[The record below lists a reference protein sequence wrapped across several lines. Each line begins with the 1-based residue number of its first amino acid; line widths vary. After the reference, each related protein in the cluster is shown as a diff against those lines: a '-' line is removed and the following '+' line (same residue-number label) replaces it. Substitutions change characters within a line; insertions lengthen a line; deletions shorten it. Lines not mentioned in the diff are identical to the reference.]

1 MEELPAIPRFDHY
14 AALLNDGRIL
24 IGGGFTGFANNNV
37 LVPFPLNDFQIY
49 DPRDESWIS
58 ITPDENQAFFVS
70 TARLSDD
77 KYISVG
83 IGENEDAELSG
94 VAGVFDSVAES
105 WTMLPPPAFIRGIPT
120 VALLADGRIL
130 VTGGVDFSDPTGFSF
145 EYLLETEI
153 FDPQTEVWQ
162 QAAPMRSASENQI
175 VVPLQDGRVMIV
187 QPGISIP
194 EIYDP
199 AADSWTPTAPMSRI
213 PLMPEAIL
221 LSDGRVLV
229 TGLIPG
235 DIENYGNSER
245 YDEDTDTWIPI
256 DPETGEDLEVPKF
269 GAEIYDPANDEWT
282 TTGVMTGIR
291 MSNTLTLLPNG
302 SVLAAGGTN
311 LGLNTTPRGDVPEES
326 ELSDQFL
333 VATEIFNPETNEW
346 ILGPDISE
354 PRYDHT
360 ATLLPD
366 GRIFLHGGITIRGDI
381 QEIYP
386 TDTSEFITVP
396 DAPAMPTVTPTAT
409 VESATAHP
417 QKMPTPEPTFTPTPE
432 ARSETTPHPELM
444 DTSEVILPRFGH
456 YAWLLSDGR
465 VLIGG
470 GFTSSVA
477 NDVEEFQIY
486 DPETNSWLLITPDER
501 QSTMTSIVKLSEN
514 RYMFI
519 GIAASGEELAGAAEI
534 FDTDKQSWRQLPSP
548 STVRPSPA
556 TVMLQDGRVLV
567 IGGWDIRDYDGSR
580 PPVYLKDTEIFDPDT
595 ETWQQAASMNH
606 TASQQAVAL
615 LQDGRVMVVHS
626 FLSSAEIYDP
636 ADDSWMLTAEIDG
649 IPYSPRAVVL
659 SDGRVLL
666 TGVISDELEDSRH
679 IERYDPDTDTWIPI
693 DPETGE
699 EIEAPKIV
707 SEIYDPANDT
717 WTATEAMDEVH
728 TSHTITLLPDGRAI
742 VTGGLDFKVSA
753 SLVGEEWKSTNQFLF
768 STEIFNP
775 ETNEWTSG
783 PEMSGP
789 RYGHTA
795 TLLPDGRIFIFGGFT
810 VEDIQ
815 NGYTTHTSEF
825 ITVPD

>member
-24 IGGGFTGFANNNV
+24 VGGGFTGFANNNV

-49 DPRDESWIS
+49 DPRDESWVS

-162 QAAPMRSASENQI
+162 QAAPMSSASENQI

-199 AADSWTPTAPMSRI
+199 AADSWTPTAPMSSI

-269 GAEIYDPANDEWT
+269 GAEIYDPVNDEWT

-366 GRIFLHGGITIRGDI
+366 GRIFIFGGVTIREDI

-386 TDTSEFITVP
+386 TQTSEFISI
-396 DAPAMPTVTPTAT
+396 
-409 VESATAHP
+409 SA
-417 QKMPTPEPTFTPTPE
+417 
-432 ARSETTPHPELM
+432 
-444 DTSEVILPRFGH
+444 LP
-456 YAWLLSDGR
+456 
-465 VLIGG
+465 
-470 GFTSSVA
+470 
-477 NDVEEFQIY
+477 
-486 DPETNSWLLITPDER
+486 
-501 QSTMTSIVKLSEN
+501 
-514 RYMFI
+514 
-519 GIAASGEELAGAAEI
+519 
-534 FDTDKQSWRQLPSP
+534 
-548 STVRPSPA
+548 
-556 TVMLQDGRVLV
+556 
-567 IGGWDIRDYDGSR
+567 
-580 PPVYLKDTEIFDPDT
+580 
-595 ETWQQAASMNH
+595 
-606 TASQQAVAL
+606 
-615 LQDGRVMVVHS
+615 
-626 FLSSAEIYDP
+626 
-636 ADDSWMLTAEIDG
+636 
-649 IPYSPRAVVL
+649 
-659 SDGRVLL
+659 
-666 TGVISDELEDSRH
+666 
-679 IERYDPDTDTWIPI
+679 
-693 DPETGE
+693 
-699 EIEAPKIV
+699 
-707 SEIYDPANDT
+707 
-717 WTATEAMDEVH
+717 
-728 TSHTITLLPDGRAI
+728 
-742 VTGGLDFKVSA
+742 
-753 SLVGEEWKSTNQFLF
+753 
-768 STEIFNP
+768 
-775 ETNEWTSG
+775 
-783 PEMSGP
+783 
-789 RYGHTA
+789 
-795 TLLPDGRIFIFGGFT
+795 
-810 VEDIQ
+810 
-815 NGYTTHTSEF
+815 
-825 ITVPD
+825 